1 MLRRTVLVSCLIAV
15 LALPATASAYVDR
28 GSDPDDRAS
37 VGYDPDIRA
46 TVRKV
51 ETGFHGRRLTIVVR
65 AYERFGIYWFIEV
78 RMDARGGRRADT
90 GMRLWNADQSGMG
103 CEVWKRA
110 HRREALEGAFGQTG
124 DRARC
129 RVPIRLIDP
138 NKRIRWRLVSE
149 SGYDG
154 ETERAPDAGWYG

>member
-1 MLRRTVLVSCLIAV
+1 MLRRTVLVSCLITV
-15 LALPATASAYVDR
+15 LALPTTASAYVDR

-51 ETGFHGRRLTIVVR
+51 KTGSHGRRLTIVVR
-65 AYERFGIYWFIEV
+65 TYERFGIWWSIDV
-78 RMDARGGRRADT
+78 RMDARGGLRADT
-90 GMRLWNADQSGMG
+90 GMELWNADQSGMG
-103 CEVWKRA
+103 CWVWKRG
-110 HRREALEGAFGQTG
+110 HRRDPVKGTFRQRA